1 MGSYSA
7 SDFEYIIKEHDT
19 LTNNLSKRIYV
30 NKIEK
35 KITFKI
41 QKRKYYLELL
51 TSETIKLLKT
61 MKQWSTF
68 SKTTEN
74 KNGET
79 VTHLEINEVVLMDVI
94 LLTIILS
101 MIQELCM
108 HLFLINLS
116 VNY

>member
-1 MGSYSA
+1 MGFELMGSYSA
-7 SDFEYIIKEHDT
+7 SDFVYIIKEHET

-35 KITFKI
+35 TITFKI

-68 SKTTEN
+68 S
-74 KNGET
+74 
-79 VTHLEINEVVLMDVI
+79 
-94 LLTIILS
+94 
-101 MIQELCM
+101 
-108 HLFLINLS
+108 
-116 VNY
+116 